1 MMNATEANIL
11 ATKNKNAQIQIDKE
25 RLFDFV
31 EKKIDTAVKS
41 GCFSCRIQHDNKF
54 EPLAIVACKSF
65 LTNLGYD
72 LVPLDRGFIIKWN
85 KNDLHPD

>member
-1 MMNATEANIL
+1 MMTATEANIL

-25 RLFDFV
+25 RLFDFI
-31 EKKIDTAVKS
+31 EKRIDTAVKS

-54 EPLAIVACKSF
+54 EPLAIVACQSF

-72 LVPLDRGFIIKWN
+72 LVPLDRGFIIKWKKEKCN
-85 KNDLHPD
+85 EI